1 VGLIRA
7 SSSKKPAGRRSLLNG
22 RRRPSPGQDARCPLG
37 FGSHADRWPR
47 DFSSG
52 PAGQSLSMT
61 ATEGNHQPTLW
72 SLVKDGWQSA
82 DAAVEGLVTALPIP
96 DVQNAI
102 VSLTW
107 CQMIRAQRA
116 NLSSSGR
123 RTRSEA
129 RTRIP
134 TAQPTARTRLYRR
147 AAPGGGNV
155 PASDQQR
162 KGTSLRQPAGLPAPA
177 SSDRVCLVVW
187 SDYQVLLFLLC
198 FFSFYPIDRDRAIR
212 CHHAFM
218 SCVAYRVR
226 KQHGHT

>member
-1 VGLIRA
+1 
-7 SSSKKPAGRRSLLNG
+7 LNG

-162 KGTSLRQPAGLPAPA
+162 KGTSLPGGLVLQITRFYYFYCVFFLSIRSIEIELSAA
-177 SSDRVCLVVW
+177 TMHSCRALRTAYVSST
-187 SDYQVLLFLLC
+187 
-198 FFSFYPIDRDRAIR
+198 AIR
-212 CHHAFM
+212 DLEA
-218 SCVAYRVR
+218 SCGVWTR
-226 KQHGHT
+226 G